1 MLNSVTF
8 SPLYSPS
15 RLERFSAALDAY
27 FYLGGKQKKV
37 IDKSSELGLRL
48 VTQHDTRAV
57 STIEKILKI
66 FSWIFIPITI
76 TAWLLHISLHL
87 YLHIMYPCI
96 YLDTALPEALQKDI
110 FATCQKIS
118 HTLNTKTILTTEA
131 DAYLELSNEGITLLK
146 PQKEFS
152 TVLPERFY
160 LNSRESHTFYLLGRR
175 DKIDAH
181 GLDLYNLIQLGRN
194 FISGHEVTSKNI
206 KNSIEICLKDR
217 FGITAK
223 ITSLPKQNKAL
234 YLGLKAEF
242 RFDNYP
248 NYLCTL
254 KDSSISIRMIVNS
267 YADELEESAI
277 ATFVKNV
284 LEARYLEKRDS
295 SHISWPKYV
304 GCEMGARVVILDDEE
319 KHKEII
325 ISSPEGDTTTNLR
338 YFSSKSFVE
347 CYHTMK
353 KRNLIPYV
361 LGQNAVFKHDQN
373 RYQLIMNESGSRL
386 LVTDADQSKTVM
398 SAFLRQ
404 VPSAFLKDV
413 LREATAQEVTVALPS
428 LDIKKIARS
437 LNLDQV
443 TIPKSHI
450 LSYNPLLRGLSDK
463 EIKLELAMEFI
474 EKILFPTHP
483 SSEEIFIPYREGHSP
498 NSLSSMTVWGCLAN
512 ATSNSLISSILM
524 QLEDMHIIARFTE
537 VHRGVFVSLGK
548 L

>member
-27 FYLGGKQKKV
+27 FHLGGKQTKV

-76 TAWLLHISLHL
+76 MAWLLRIALHL

-110 FATCQKIS
+110 FTTCQKIS

-131 DAYLELSNEGITLLK
+131 DAYQELSNEGITLLK
-146 PQKEFS
+146 PQEEFS

-160 LNSRESHTFYLLGRR
+160 LDSRESYTFYLLGRR
-175 DKIDAH
+175 DKIDTR

-194 FISGHEVTSKNI
+194 FISGHEVTGKNI
-206 KNSIEICLKDR
+206 KKSIEICLKNR

-223 ITSLPKQNKAL
+223 ITSLPKQNQAL
-234 YLGLKAEF
+234 YHGFKAEF

-248 NYLCTL
+248 NYVCTL
-254 KDSSISIRMIVNS
+254 KDNSISIRMIVNS
-267 YADELEESAI
+267 YADELEESSI

-304 GCEMGARVVILDDEE
+304 GCEMGTRVVILDDEE
-319 KHKEII
+319 KHKEIV
-325 ISSPEGDTTTNLR
+325 ISTPEGDTTTNLR

-347 CYHTMK
+347 CYRNMK

-428 LDIKKIARS
+428 LDMKKIARS

-443 TIPKSHI
+443 TIPNSHI
-450 LSYNPLLRGLSDK
+450 LSHKPLLRGLSDK
-463 EIKLELAMEFI
+463 EIKLELAREFI
-474 EKILFPTHP
+474 EKILFPAHS
-483 SSEEIFIPYREGHSP
+483 SSEEIFIPYREGYSP
-498 NSLSSMTVWGCLAN
+498 NSLSSMTIWGCLAN
-512 ATSNSLISSILM
+512 TTNSLISSILR
-524 QLEDMHIIARFTE
+524 QLEEMHIIARFTE
-537 VHRGVFVSLGK
+537 VNRGVFIRLGK

>member
-27 FYLGGKQKKV
+27 FYLGGKQTKV
-37 IDKSSELGLRL
+37 IDKSSELGFRL

-66 FSWIFIPITI
+66 FSWIFIPVTI
-76 TAWLLHISLHL
+76 TAWLLRIALHL

-110 FATCQKIS
+110 FTTCQKIS

-131 DAYLELSNEGITLLK
+131 DAYQELSNEGITLLK
-146 PQKEFS
+146 PQEEFS

-160 LNSRESHTFYLLGRR
+160 LDSRESHTFYLLGRR
-175 DKIDAH
+175 DKIDAQ

-194 FISGHEVTSKNI
+194 FISGHEVKGKNI
-206 KNSIEICLKDR
+206 KKSIEICLKDR

-223 ITSLPKQNKAL
+223 ITSLPKPNQAL
-234 YLGLKAEF
+234 YHGLKAEF

-248 NYLCTL
+248 NYVCTL
-254 KDSSISIRMIVNS
+254 KDNSISIRMIVNS

-304 GCEMGARVVILDDEE
+304 GCEMGTRVVILDDEE
-319 KHKEII
+319 EHKEII
-325 ISSPEGDTTTNLR
+325 ISTPEGDTTTNLR

-347 CYHTMK
+347 CYHNMK

-386 LVTDADQSKTVM
+386 LVTDTDQSKTVM

-428 LDIKKIARS
+428 LDMKKIARS

-450 LSYNPLLRGLSDK
+450 LSHKPLLRGLSDK
-463 EIKLELAMEFI
+463 EIKLELAREFI

-483 SSEEIFIPYREGHSP
+483 SSEEIFIPYREEHSP
-498 NSLSSMTVWGCLAN
+498 NSLSSMTIWGCLAN
-512 ATSNSLISSILM
+512 ATSNSLIRSILM
-524 QLEDMHIIARFTE
+524 QLEEMHIIARFTE
-537 VHRGVFVSLGK
+537 VHRGVFVRLGK